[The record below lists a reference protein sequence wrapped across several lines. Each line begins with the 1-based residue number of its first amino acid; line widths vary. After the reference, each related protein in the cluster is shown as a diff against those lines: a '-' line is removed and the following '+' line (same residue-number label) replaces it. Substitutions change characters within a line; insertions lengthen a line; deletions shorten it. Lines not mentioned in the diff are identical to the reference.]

1 MASTSVRHDRCRF
14 NDKRRIRQFDDPVAL
29 SGLAARVRYTGNP
42 AHKQNPGDF
51 GLHPPAGP
59 RDDKTL
65 CDNAGIFSKSKAQRL
80 LQEGI
85 KRGLVSVQDRDG
97 FPQNVWAVTD
107 DGYPLEAQLENRT
120 QGHYHGYPLPMN
132 DPFRTRVLESWSND
146 VHTI

>member
-1 MASTSVRHDRCRF
+1 MASTSVRRSRRWF
-14 NDKRRIRQFDDPVAL
+14 NDKRRIRQFDDPIAL

-42 AHKQNPGDF
+42 GHKRNPGDF
-51 GLHPPAGP
+51 GLDPPAEP

-65 CDNAGIFSKSKAQRL
+65 CDAAGIFSKSKAQWL

-97 FPQNVWAVTD
+97 FPQNVGAVTN
-107 DGYPLEAQLENRT
+107 DGYPLEAQPENRT
-120 QGHYHGYPLPMN
+120 QGHYHDYPLPVN
-132 DPFRTRVLESWSND
+132 APFRTRVLESWNND